1 MMKTKI
7 YLDTSVIS
15 ALFDERTPER
25 MAMTSD
31 FWSKLDDYE
40 IFISELVLEELERAN
55 EQFRNKMFS
64 ATKGFIVL
72 KISKEAEELAQIYV
86 KQGIFPE
93 KYLDDALHVALTS
106 VNQIGVLLSWNFTH
120 LVKLKTRRMVS
131 IVNLAEN
138 IMPVEI
144 VSPPE
149 L

>member
-1 MMKTKI
+1 MKTKV

-25 MAMTSD
+25 LAMTSVL
-31 FWSKLDDYE
+31 WSKLNDYDV
-40 IFISELVLEELERAN
+40 FISELVLKEMGRAN
-55 EQFRNKMFS
+55 QQNRDKMFS
-64 ATKGFIVL
+64 AIKDFIVL
-72 KISKEAEELAQIYV
+72 KISKEAEELALIYV

-93 KYLDDALHVALTS
+93 KYFDDALHVALAS
-106 VNQIGVLLSWNFTH
+106 VNQIGILLSWNFTH

-131 IVNLAEN
+131 IVNLTEN

-144 VSPPE
+144 ASPPE